1 MSLPSQFADALASL
15 VGVTGIIT
23 DTEALAPYVNEER
36 GRFRGQ
42 AAALVRP
49 ADTHQVAEVV
59 RLCAAHGIPITP
71 QGGNTGLCGGGV
83 PHGGIILSLA
93 RMNRVR
99 TIDPINYT
107 VTVEAGAILAEI
119 QQAADREGCLFPLS
133 LGAEGSCQIGGNLA
147 TNAGGIN
154 VLRYGNARDLV
165 LGLEVVLPDGRIW
178 DGLRALSKDNTGYAL
193 KHLFVGS
200 EGTLGIITAAVLKL
214 FPKPLD
220 VQTALCG
227 LDSVQAA
234 THLLSLARARSGDA
248 VTGFELISN
257 FAMEIT
263 TRHVPDCVNPLA
275 QTHPWYV
282 LIELS
287 SSRPDAGLRS
297 VFEGLLEEAYAKGVI
312 ADAAVAESLEQ
323 ARRFWRLREAIPEA
337 QKREGSSIK
346 HDVAVPVSRV
356 AEFIERGIAAV
367 TQTFPGVRP
376 CPFGHLGDGNIH
388 FNITQPV
395 GMDKSTYLAQWEA
408 MNRVVHDLVAEM
420 DGSISAEHGVGLLKV
435 DEIRRYKSPVELD
448 LMENLKRALD
458 PDNLMNPGKVVR
470 LSDLRK

>member
-83 PHGGIILSLA
+83 PDGGIILSLA

>member
-1 MSLPSQFADALASL
+1 MNLPSQFTDALASL

-49 ADTHQVAEVV
+49 ADTRQVAEVV
-59 RLCAAHGIPITP
+59 KLCAAHGIPITP

-83 PHGGIILSLA
+83 PDGGIILSLA

-200 EGTLGIITAAVLKL
+200 EGTLGIITTAVLKL

-263 TRHVPDCVNPLA
+263 TRHVAGCVNPLA

-337 QKREGSSIK
+337 QKREGGSIK

-395 GMDKSTYLAQWEA
+395 GIDKSTYLAQWEA

-458 PDNLMNPGKVVR
+458 PNNLMNPGKVVR
-470 LSDLRK
+470 LTADRK